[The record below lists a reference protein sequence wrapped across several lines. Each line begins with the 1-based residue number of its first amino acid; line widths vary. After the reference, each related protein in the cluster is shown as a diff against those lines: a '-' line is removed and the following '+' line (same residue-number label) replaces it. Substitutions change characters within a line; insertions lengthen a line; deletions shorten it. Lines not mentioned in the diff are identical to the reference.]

1 MKKMISML
9 LVLVMA
15 LSLAACGT
23 APAETTAPAEQSVPE
38 TTEAAKPE
46 TITIQALN
54 ANKEMADIEVPY
66 DPQRIAI
73 LDMPALDIVDAL
85 GLGDRIVGSAKVTI
99 EYLTQYNPDDSNGA
113 ILNLGSVKTADLEQ
127 VAICEPDIIFIG
139 GRLSSM
145 YAELEAIAPVVY
157 LAVDYEKGVVEST
170 RYNAQT
176 IASIFGKEAEVDAMF
191 DGFQPRID
199 ALNAVLNGRNILL
212 AMYNNNAMS
221 IMDTQSQLNI
231 LAAELGG
238 SNLGETVGEVEKAT
252 HGEDASWETIV
263 NLNPEYIFVLDRSTA
278 TGAAL
283 GNKIDGRDNHVFCVI
298 GDGEADEGQVWEA
311 LHFAYAHKLDNIV
324 YIFDNNGYQL
334 DGTTKDILDHGSLAK
349 KAEGFGLYTQEID
362 GHDVNAIYEAI
373 QNAYAK
379 KGVPSCIVLNTSK
392 GKGATFAEPKHDH
405 SSQPKED
412 QWVEA
417 IAAAEKALEDAKNA

>member
-1 MKKMISML
+1 MKKILSLL

-15 LSLAACGT
+15 MSLIACGNT
-23 APAETTAPAEQSVPE
+23 NNEETQGQ
-38 TTEAAKPE
+38 TEAQVQNDQTDAPTDPKPE

-54 ANKEMADIEVPY
+54 GNKEMADIEVPY

-73 LDMPALDIVDAL
+73 LDMPALDIVDSL

-113 ILNLGSVKTADLEQ
+113 IANLGSVKTADLEQ

-145 YAELEAIAPVVY
+145 YADLEAIAPVVY

-170 RYNAQT
+170 KYNAQT

-199 ALNAVLNGRNILL
+199 TLNAVLNGKDILL

-238 SNLGETVGEVEKAT
+238 NNLGETVGEVDKAT
-252 HGEDASWETIV
+252 HGEDASWETII

-278 TGAAL
+278 TGAA
-283 GNKIDGRDNHVFCVI
+283 
-298 GDGEADEGQVWEA
+298 DEGVLGAREVIENDLIKELDCYKEGKIIYFIQHANVWYTSTGGVQA
-311 LHFAYAHKLDNIV
+311 LD
-324 YIFDNNGYQL
+324 
-334 DGTTKDILDHGSLAK
+334 TMLADL
-349 KAEGFGLYTQEID
+349 EGAL
-362 GHDVNAIYEAI
+362 
-373 QNAYAK
+373 
-379 KGVPSCIVLNTSK
+379 LN
-392 GKGATFAEPKHDH
+392 
-405 SSQPKED
+405 
-412 QWVEA
+412 
-417 IAAAEKALEDAKNA
+417 